1 MSFLRLALAQ
11 IDTCVGNIDSNV
23 EKVLKYAARAKQ
35 SGARMVVFP
44 EMTLTG
50 YPIED
55 LALRATFRTT
65 AQKAADLLVTKLAE
79 EGLGSFT

>member
-1 MSFLRLALAQ
+1 MLTAWLGKNKFFNTSLNCVTHAIKLVNMSFLRLALAQ

-23 EKVLKYAARAKQ
+23 EKVVKYATCAANN
-35 SGARMVVFP
+35 GANMVVFP

-55 LALRATFRTT
+55 L
-65 AQKAADLLVTKLAE
+65 
-79 EGLGSFT
+79 